1 MDNLIPENCR
11 FVEGTSPVITII
23 KWHDLKTGEFF
34 FDLYLNGKVDGRY
47 QFSELFKR
55 LQEVVL
61 DI

>member
-11 FVEGTSPVITII
+11 FIGGTSPVITIT

-34 FDLYLNGKVDGRY
+34 FDLYINGKVDGRY

-55 LQEVVL
+55 MQEVVL
-61 DI
+61 EI